1 MSRPGARDG
10 RPDVVVSGLGIVSPY
25 GAGVKSFWTGLAA
38 GACAIRP
45 ITVIDTEGFRSRIAA
60 EIPAEVMSA
69 LGASRRRS
77 RADRIALAAAREA
90 LADAG
95 LEGRARAESALLV
108 GAVGGGMLEGENWYW
123 SEWRQGRRASGAR
136 ALRSI
141 LPFSHAETLGWRL
154 GLTGPKETIVM
165 ACASGAAS
173 IALGADLV
181 RAGVTRTALVG
192 GVDALTHICFM
203 GFNALKL
210 LDTVP
215 CRPFD
220 RDRRGMSI
228 GEAAAFLVL
237 EDGAHCRARGAR
249 AYARLAGHGMTTDA
263 HHVTAPHPEGEGM
276 VAAMRLALAD
286 AGREPAEIGYV
297 NAHGTGTS
305 QNDRAEALALRRVFG
320 DGGVLVSAT
329 KSLVGHTMA
338 AAGSVEAIATILAL
352 QHGLL
357 PPTANLVQVD
367 PDVPFDCLPGVAR
380 PAEVAA
386 ALSNSFGFGGQNV
399 SLIFEWPG
407 EAQPQASRADV
418 KEQSP

>member
-1 MSRPGARDG
+1 MSRPGSPGGRSPRG
-10 RPDVVVSGLGIVSPY
+10 RPEVVVSGLGVVSPY

-38 GACAIRP
+38 GTCAIRP
-45 ITVIDTEGFRSRIAA
+45 ITLIDTEGFRSRIAA
-60 EIPAEVMSA
+60 EVPAETVAA
-69 LGASRRRS
+69 LGVSRRRS
-77 RADRIALAAAREA
+77 RADRLALAAAREA

-95 LEGRARAESALLV
+95 LEGPARRQSALLI
-108 GAVGGGMLEGENWYW
+108 GAVGGGMLEGEDWYW
-123 SEWRQGRRASGAR
+123 GEARGRPSGNMR

-141 LPFSHAETLGWRL
+141 LPHSHAETLGWRL
-154 GLTGPKETIVM
+154 GLTGPKETVVM

-181 RAGVTRTALVG
+181 RAGVTPTALVG

-210 LDTVP
+210 LDPTP

-228 GEAAAFLVL
+228 GEAAAFLVI
-237 EDGAHCRARGAR
+237 EDAMHCRARGGR
-249 AYARLAGHGMTTDA
+249 VHARLAGYGMTTDA

-276 VAAMRLALAD
+276 IHAMEQALAD
-286 AGREPAEIGYV
+286 AGLGSSAVGYV
-297 NAHGTGTS
+297 NAHGTGTP

-320 DGGVLVSAT
+320 ERGVLVSST

-338 AAGSVEAIATILAL
+338 AAGSVEAAATILAL
-352 QHGLL
+352 QHALL
-357 PPTANLVQVD
+357 PPTANLEHLD
-367 PDVPFDCLPGVAR
+367 PEVPFDCLPGTAR
-380 PAEVAA
+380 PADVGA

-399 SLIFEWPG
+399 SLVFEKAARG
-407 EAQPQASRADV
+407 
-418 KEQSP
+418 